1 MGEKWL
7 KQRQVDSKNVFYCGL
22 RQAIPAHP
30 LGTLS
35 VEHLYQIASLIGGR
49 DKKLKNTLHTVVR
62 GENQKRIKHD
72 TTT

>member
-7 KQRQVDSKNVFYCGL
+7 KQRQVDSKNAFYCGL

-35 VEHLYQIASLIGGR
+35 VEHLYQIASRQKTEKHIIYCSQGR
-49 DKKLKNTLHTVVR
+49 KSKKNKT
-62 GENQKRIKHD
+62 
-72 TTT
+72 

>member
-7 KQRQVDSKNVFYCGL
+7 KQRQVDSKNAFYCGL

-35 VEHLYQIASLIGGR
+35 VEHLYQIAALIGGR
-49 DKKLKNTLHTVVR
+49 DKKLKTHYTVVM